1 MRRGESGKRTS
12 DLLMMQV
19 WEGCQAAQGAM
30 KKISSIPSQQFPP
43 KRKKKRSAMNSFLF
57 PEGLSVFSSG
67 QCPYI
72 TDHICIFVWP
82 SASLE
87 LHLQFNF
94 ISSGGFSD
102 LNIYSS
108 FLPGLT
114 FLYLYILKY
123 QFLTIL
129 Y

>member
-72 TDHICIFVWP
+72 TDHICIFVWAL
-82 SASLE
+82 SKLRIT
-87 LHLQFNF
+87 LTVQF
-94 ISSGGFSD
+94 
-102 LNIYSS
+102 Y
-108 FLPGLT
+108 
-114 FLYLYILKY
+114 
-123 QFLTIL
+123 
-129 Y
+129 